1 MKYQL
6 CSTIISANLPQ
17 SILYDALIF
26 AMMILEAI
34 HDQIVK
40 MQVTRVRRR
49 RKSLLRR
56 QIGKLLK
63 LLLLQQ
69 QCCTGLWI

>member
-1 MKYQL
+1 
-6 CSTIISANLPQ
+6 
-17 SILYDALIF
+17 
-26 AMMILEAI
+26 MILEAI

-69 QCCTGLWI
+69 CSAAQVFGFEFFICPV

>member
-1 MKYQL
+1 
-6 CSTIISANLPQ
+6 
-17 SILYDALIF
+17 
-26 AMMILEAI
+26 MMILEAI

-63 LLLLQQ
+63 LLLLLQ